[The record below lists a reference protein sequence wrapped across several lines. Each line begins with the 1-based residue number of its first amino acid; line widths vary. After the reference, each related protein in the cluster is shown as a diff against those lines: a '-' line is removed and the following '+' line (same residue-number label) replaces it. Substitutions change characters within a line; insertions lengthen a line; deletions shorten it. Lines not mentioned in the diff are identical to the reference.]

1 MQKQDHGWTW
11 EQTPVSR
18 LNQAGREAWLKGLIH
33 GVSGNMSLCQN
44 GLMYITSSGTCK
56 GRLQDL
62 DVIRM
67 DMDSATPLD
76 QGRASSEAG
85 MHRAVYALL
94 PQARAIVHVHPTY
107 VLALE
112 QSGIDL
118 LSSDLDLYEAAQIR
132 SQLAAVPALP
142 PGSGELA
149 QAVAEAAQKCP
160 AVYMAKHGLTCWG
173 ESLEA
178 ALNLAEELEGLAKVQ
193 FLSGCMQGR
202 KK

>member
-1 MQKQDHGWTW
+1 MEKQNHGWTQ
-11 EQTPVSR
+11 EQSPASR
-18 LNQAGREAWLKGLIH
+18 LIQAGREAWLKGLIH

-56 GRLQDL
+56 GRLQAL

-67 DMDSATPLD
+67 DMDNGHPLD
-76 QGRASSEAG
+76 PGRVSAEAG
-85 MHRAVYALL
+85 MHRAVYAQL

-112 QSGIDL
+112 QSGVDL
-118 LSSDLDLYEAAQIR
+118 LASDLDLYEAAQIR

-142 PGSGELA
+142 PGSSELA
-149 QAVAEAAQKCP
+149 RAVAEAAEKCP
-160 AVYMAKHGLTCWG
+160 AVYMSKHGLTCWG

-178 ALNLAEELEGLAKVQ
+178 ALNLAEDVEGLAKVQ
-193 FLSGCMQGR
+193 FLSALISGR
-202 KK
+202 KE